1 MTKATLATL
10 IISLSSLIIA
20 CGHREFRTVEIVKQ
34 TVVTPTPTPNRTA
47 TVLPSTDGDV
57 TVYPMPRQDI
67 TVLAPGESDASE
79 NNTSKPVQQGSKR

>member
-1 MTKATLATL
+1 MTRTTLGIT

-34 TVVTPTPTPNRTA
+34 TIATPSPTPDRTA
-47 TVLPSTDGDV
+47 TERPATDGDV
-57 TVYPMPRQDI
+57 TVYPLPRQDI

-79 NNTSKPVQQGSKR
+79 NSSSKPVQQGVKQ